1 MLNLLSERTYAL
13 LVEPFVLHPFLMRA
27 LVACGALSLGCGA
40 VGSFLTLRRMGLVAD
55 ALSHG
60 LFPGV
65 AIAFLL
71 TGFQMGF
78 LSIGGALTATL
89 LALLAERMTYS
100 TALTK
105 DSVFSVL
112 VFFSTAIALFVL
124 ALFGNYTDVMHIL
137 MGNVLALS
145 HSNLLWLG
153 GTATLT
159 LFALALLYRPLVLKS
174 FDPHFFRMTHAR
186 HEWVDTAFLLLVTL
200 NTVCAFQALGSLLAL
215 GLLLIPAI
223 TARLWTRHI
232 WTMCL
237 ASTGLALLSSAAG
250 ILISY
255 YGGYPTG
262 PLIILV
268 ATTFY
273 SIACLKQ
280 WKTKRYKSLRFI
292 LMWVP
297 LLLLPVYLYKKTPT
311 LIRPQVV
318 VSFTVLEDF
327 VNILTEGKVRTYTLV
342 GPDQDPH
349 QFEPTPDD
357 MAKLAEANL
366 VILNG
371 LHLENHW
378 LPKFLAMQTQ
388 VPVVNAADNVE
399 KRFFNI
405 GNQTVPDPHAWHD
418 VQQAKVYVQTIA
430 QALIQTWPNLS
441 TIIKNNTVRYLEELD
456 ELERWIRKRLERL
469 THNRR
474 HVITTHDG
482 FGYFERA
489 YGIHFLTPLGPS
501 TTADP
506 SPADI
511 KKVLISAV
519 QHDVRGIFFE
529 NMVPRQH
536 ITMLADATR
545 LTVGGTLYSDALS
558 SASHANTYVGMMRH
572 NVRTLLAHM

>member
-1 MLNLLSERTYAL
+1 
-13 LVEPFVLHPFLMRA
+13 
-27 LVACGALSLGCGA
+27 
-40 VGSFLTLRRMGLVAD
+40 
-55 ALSHG
+55 
-60 LFPGV
+60 
-65 AIAFLL
+65 
-71 TGFQMGF
+71 
-78 LSIGGALTATL
+78 
-89 LALLAERMTYS
+89 
-100 TALTK
+100 
-105 DSVFSVL
+105 
-112 VFFSTAIALFVL
+112 
-124 ALFGNYTDVMHIL
+124 
-137 MGNVLALS
+137 
-145 HSNLLWLG
+145 
-153 GTATLT
+153 
-159 LFALALLYRPLVLKS
+159 LKS
-174 FDPHFFRMTHAR
+174 FDPHFFRMTHAGQG
-186 HEWVDTAFLLLVTL
+186 WVDTAFLLLVTL

-237 ASTGLALLSSAAG
+237 ASTGLALLSSIAG

-273 SIACLKQ
+273 GIACLSQ
-280 WKTKRYKSLRFI
+280 WKTTRYKSLRRL

-297 LLLLPVYLYKKTPT
+297 FLLLPVYLYQKTPA

-357 MAKLAEANL
+357 MTMLASADL

-378 LPKFLAMQTQ
+378 LPKFMEMQPQ
-388 VPVVNAADNVE
+388 VPVVEAAANVN
-399 KRFFNI
+399 KRFFTI
-405 GNQTVPDPHAWHD
+405 GNQAVPDPHAWHD
-418 VQQAKVYVQTIA
+418 VQQAKIYVQTIA
-430 QALIQTWPNLS
+430 QALVQIWPDLS
-441 TIIKNNTVRYLEELD
+441 TTINSNASRYLTELD
-456 ELERWIRKRLERL
+456 ELEKWIRRRLERL
-469 THNRR
+469 VHSRR

-506 SPADI
+506 SPTDI
-511 KKVLISAV
+511 KKVLISAR

-536 ITMLADATR
+536 ITMLAETAR
-545 LTVGGTLYSDALS
+545 LTVGGILYSDALS
-558 SASHANTYVGMMRH
+558 SASHAKTYLGMMRH